1 MDTTNNMAEVRIK
14 RAHITM
20 MKHPATAIYSGIMVM
35 GESSVTDGAYTAY
48 TDGLNKRYSK
58 NFIKD
63 LTEPKLR
70 GLVLH
75 ENLHVALK
83 HLQFGLSMFKENAKL
98 ANIAADMVV
107 NNIIKDIK
115 AKIKNDS
122 ELLVDLPDGGVYDE
136 FFRGWSMREVYNH
149 LKKEN
154 PDEGR
159 SGGSGGD
166 KGGKGDKGDGG
177 SVKVNGRNVNV
188 DGHDEHDFEN
198 LAGKSAED
206 IKKEMEKVE
215 RALREGGL
223 LAGRMGADIPREI
236 GDSLAPKLNWRD
248 VMREFVTSATKGKDD
263 YTWRRMNRRHMM
275 NDIYL
280 PTSENETVGEV
291 VFAIDTSGSI
301 SNDDLARVAG
311 ELASLCELCEPER
324 VRVLWWDTK
333 VHGEQLFSENYAGI
347 AKMLKPKGGGGTIA
361 SCVAEYLTKNKVKA
375 ECVVMFTDGYL
386 ESDIKWTIDTPT
398 LWLVTH
404 NKGFQPPKGTM
415 VKVED

>member
-1 MDTTNNMAEVRIK
+1 MNNTDNMAEVRIK

-63 LTEPKLR
+63 LSEPQLR

-115 AKIKNDS
+115 ARIKDES
-122 ELLVDLPDGGVYDE
+122 ELLVDLPEGGVYDE

-154 PDEGR
+154 PDKEGG
-159 SGGSGGD
+159 GGSGD
-166 KGGKGDKGDGG
+166 
-177 SVKVNGRNVNV
+177 SVKVNGKNVDA

-236 GDSLAPKLNWRD
+236 GDSLAPKINWRD
-248 VMREFVTSATKGKDD
+248 VMREFITSATKGKDD

-280 PTSENETVGEV
+280 PTSENETVGEI
-291 VFAIDTSGSI
+291 VFAVDTSGSI
-301 SNDDLARVAG
+301 SNDDLAKVAG

-333 VHGEQLFSENYAGI
+333 VHGEQLFSEDYAGI
-347 AKMLKPKGGGGTIA
+347 TKMLKPKGGGGTIA

-386 ESDIKWTIDTPT
+386 ENNIKWSIDIPT

-404 NKGFQPPKGTM
+404 NRSFQPPKGTM
-415 VKVED
+415 VRVED

>member
-1 MDTTNNMAEVRIK
+1 MNNTDNMAEVRIK

-63 LTEPKLR
+63 LSEPQLR

-115 AKIKNDS
+115 ARIKDES
-122 ELLVDLPDGGVYDE
+122 ELLVDLPEGGVYDE

-154 PDEGR
+154 PDKEGG
-159 SGGSGGD
+159 GGSGD
-166 KGGKGDKGDGG
+166 
-177 SVKVNGRNVNV
+177 SVKVNGKNVDA

-236 GDSLAPKLNWRD
+236 GDSLAPKINWRD
-248 VMREFVTSATKGKDD
+248 VMREFITSATKGKDD

-280 PTSENETVGEV
+280 PTSENETVGEI
-291 VFAIDTSGSI
+291 VFAVDTSGSI
-301 SNDDLARVAG
+301 SNDDLAKVAG

-333 VHGEQLFSENYAGI
+333 VHGEQLFSEDYAGI
-347 AKMLKPKGGGGTIA
+347 TKMLKPKGGGGTIA
-361 SCVAEYLTKNKVKA
+361 SCVAEYLTKSKVKA

-386 ESDIKWTIDTPT
+386 ENNIKWSIDIPT

-404 NKGFQPPKGTM
+404 NRSFQPPKGTM
-415 VKVED
+415 VRVED